1 MFNLPAAQLLMASI
15 IAGILGVSG
24 FLMTP
29 LVFEK
34 AVSVKIEPE
43 QGTVIAGETFTIK
56 IIVDSGTPVNV
67 FKGLLRFDDEKLEV
81 KSIDYNTSI
90 ADLWAEEPW
99 YSNGAG
105 TINFTGGTTR
115 TGGFTGTGSLV
126 TVTFTA
132 KSSGEAAIHM
142 EEMQILAHD
151 GLGTSVP
158 VTVPIDAIFAISKEQ
173 LESETRLETSIP
185 GPTLTVIPAPP
196 QTDLNNDGKQSIAD
210 TSIFMTDLLKQNL
223 RSDFNQDG
231 RVDLKDLS
239 ILTKP

>member
-1 MFNLPAAQLLMASI
+1 MFNLPAAHFLMASI

-29 LVFEK
+29 LIIEK
-34 AVSVKIEPE
+34 AISVRIEPE
-43 QGTVIAGETFTIK
+43 QGTVLAGETFTIK
-56 IIVDSGTPVNV
+56 IVVDTSTPVNV

-81 KSIDYNTSI
+81 ESIDYNTSI

-105 TINFTGGTTR
+105 TVNFTGGTTKS
-115 TGGFTGTGSLV
+115 GGFTGTGSIV
-126 TVTFTA
+126 TVTFSTIA
-132 KSSGEAAIHM
+132 TGEASIYI
-142 EEMQILAHD
+142 EEIQILAHD

-173 LESETRLETSIP
+173 LESETRLETGIP

-196 QTDLNNDGKQSIAD
+196 QTDLNNDGKQSLAD

-231 RVDLKDLS
+231 VVNLKDLS
-239 ILTKP
+239 IFTQ

>member
-24 FLMTP
+24 FFMSP

-34 AVSVKIEPE
+34 ATTVRIEPA
-43 QGTVIAGETFTIK
+43 QGTVIAGETFTIE
-56 IIVDSGTPVNV
+56 IVVDSSTPVNV

-99 YSNGAG
+99 YSNGVG
-105 TINFTGGTTR
+105 TVNFTGGTTR

-126 TVTFTA
+126 TVTFIT
-132 KSSGEAAIHM
+132 KSTGQAAIHM

-173 LESETRLETSIP
+173 LDFETRLETSIP
-185 GPTLTVIPAPP
+185 GPTVTVIPAPP
-196 QTDLNNDGKQSIAD
+196 QTDLNNDGKQSLAD
-210 TSIFMTDLLKQNL
+210 TSIFMTDFFSQNL
-223 RSDFNQDG
+223 RSDFNKDEK
-231 RVDLKDLS
+231 VDLKDLS

>member
-1 MFNLPAAQLLMASI
+1 
-15 IAGILGVSG
+15 
-24 FLMTP
+24 
-29 LVFEK
+29 
-34 AVSVKIEPE
+34 
-43 QGTVIAGETFTIK
+43 
-56 IIVDSGTPVNV
+56 
-67 FKGLLRFDDEKLEV
+67 V

-99 YSNGAG
+99 YSNGTG
-105 TINFTGGTTR
+105 TVNFTGGTTR

-126 TVTFTA
+126 TITFSTKA
-132 KSSGEAAIHM
+132 TGEATIHM

-158 VTVPIDAIFAISKEQ
+158 VTVPIDVIFAISKEQ
-173 LESETRLETSIP
+173 LDFETRLETSIP

-210 TSIFMTDLLKQNL
+210 TSIFMTDLLKKNL

-231 RVDLKDLS
+231 TVNLKDLS